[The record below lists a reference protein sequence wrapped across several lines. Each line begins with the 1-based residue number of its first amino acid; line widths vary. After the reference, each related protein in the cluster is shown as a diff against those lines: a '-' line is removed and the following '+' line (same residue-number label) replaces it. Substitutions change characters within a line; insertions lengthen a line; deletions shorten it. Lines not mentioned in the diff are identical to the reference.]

1 MTPEAIDRM
10 TDVRRHESGH
20 QKPYRK
26 CAHGERDG
34 PSAIGC
40 DQRND
45 QHRRVEDRAPG
56 QNLRDA
62 EHRHSAPG
70 AVDKI
75 TRGNH
80 GAAVADDEV
89 VTSSTRARSCS
100 QLLWTMRN
108 YCGFGAVFG
117 FGFAAVR

>member
-1 MTPEAIDRM
+1 ADGHDNMTPEAIDRM

-26 CAHGERDG
+26 SAHGERDG

-45 QHRRVEDRAPG
+45 QDRRVEDRAPG

-62 EHRHSAPG
+62 EHRHSAPR
-70 AVDKI
+70 AVDKG
-75 TRGNH
+75 TRRNH
-80 GAAVADDEV
+80 GAAVAHDVAD
-89 VTSSTRARSCS
+89 TSST
-100 QLLWTMRN
+100 
-108 YCGFGAVFG
+108 
-117 FGFAAVR
+117 